1 MLIYTHVDRYVYRV
15 YRMIWGLG
23 FKVQTLEAQRFRVV
37 YAAIK
42 YEGFMDSL
50 RGETVK

>member
-1 MLIYTHVDRYVYRV
+1 
-15 YRMIWGLG
+15 MIWGLG
-23 FKVQTLEAQRFRVV
+23 FKVRTLEAQRFGVV

-42 YEGFMDSL
+42 YEGFMGSL